1 MAANDLAK
9 FTDDASTDQVPDDM
23 QENDDASGGVAF
35 VLSHRPLVTTQERAS
50 SGGASPDYENLG
62 ELPRS
67 YGHALLV
74 AIARDP
80 HTLFVYWDLDW
91 PAIFG
96 DRPPS
101 DRKVHLRVQ
110 SSDGAEE
117 TRATVEPFAGSHC
130 IAVSRSAASYQ
141 VELGYHEP
149 AGVWNSVATS
159 APVATPPDNVAD
171 SGPIDVATVPF
182 HLSFQRIV
190 DAFRGSQYDG
200 DALVEI
206 LGRLQEKA
214 DDPDAALA
222 ESEREIL
229 RALDLSLSETDMHHR
244 SRLRNAGDAF
254 ATRQRVESILG
265 FGATSRM

>member
-1 MAANDLAK
+1 MAENDAL
-9 FTDDASTDQVPDDM
+9 PDDM
-23 QENDDASGGVAF
+23 QQNDDASGGVAF
-35 VLSHRPLVTTQERAS
+35 VLSHRPLVTTPERIS
-50 SGGASPDYENLG
+50 SGSAAGDYENLG

-67 YGHALLV
+67 YGHPLLV

-149 AGVWNSVATS
+149 AGVWNSVAIS
-159 APVATPPDNVAD
+159 APVATPPDDVAD

-229 RALDLSLSETDMHHR
+229 RALDLSLSETDTHDR

>member
-1 MAANDLAK
+1 MAANDPL
-9 FTDDASTDQVPDDM
+9 PDDI
-23 QENDDASGGVAF
+23 QENDDSNGGVAF
-35 VLSHRPLVTTQERAS
+35 VLSHRPLVTTPERGS
-50 SGGASPDYENLG
+50 SGSAARDYENLG

-67 YGHALLV
+67 YGQPLLV

-91 PAIFG
+91 PAVFG
-96 DRPPS
+96 GRPPS

-110 SSDGAEE
+110 SSDGTEE
-117 TRATVEPFAGSHC
+117 SRATVEPFAGSHC
-130 IAVSRSAASYQ
+130 LAVSRARASYQ

-149 AGVWNSVATS
+149 AGIWNSVATS
-159 APVATPPDNVAD
+159 APVATPPDDVAD

-214 DDPDAALA
+214 DDPDAGMA

>member
-1 MAANDLAK
+1 MAENDQLL
-9 FTDDASTDQVPDDM
+9 DDM
-23 QENDDASGGVAF
+23 QENDDASGGVTF

-50 SGGASPDYENLG
+50 SAGASCDYENLG

-67 YGHALLV
+67 YGQPLLV

-96 DRPPS
+96 DRPPA
-101 DRKVHLRVQ
+101 DRKIHLRVQ
-110 SSDGAEE
+110 SSDGTEE

-130 IAVSRSAASYQ
+130 IAVSSARASYQ

-149 AGVWNSVATS
+149 AGIWNSVATS
-159 APVATPPDNVAD
+159 DPVLTPPDDVAD

-200 DALVEI
+200 DALAEI

-222 ESEREIL
+222 ESEHEIL
-229 RALDLSLSETDMHHR
+229 RALDLSLSETDTHHR

-265 FGATSRM
+265 FGATSPM